1 MELTTNYIISQIL
14 TITMY
19 VFLAS
24 SYYAKSRKKVL
35 ILNFSATIIVSIAY
49 LLLNAYTGLLMSV
62 ISFIRSLIFLIDEN
76 INGKRDKI
84 NKKDIIILITIFAMA
99 IISAIYTY
107 DGFFSLLSLFAT
119 LIYTYSVCQKKTS
132 TYKILGI
139 PTSLLWMSYNFYIG
153 SVFGFFLE
161 GIILIFSTTGYIY
174 EVKNNNTT
182 NWRKK

>member
-14 TITMY
+14 TVTMY

-49 LLLNAYTGLLMSV
+49 LLLNAYSGLFMSIV
-62 ISFIRSLIFLIDEN
+62 SFIRSLLFLIDEN
-76 INGKRDKI
+76 KNGKRDKI
-84 NKKDIIILITIFAMA
+84 NKNDIVILIIIFSIAITF
-99 IISAIYTY
+99 AIYTY

-119 LIYTYSVCQKKTS
+119 LVYTYSVCQKKTS
-132 TYKILGI
+132 IYKILGI

-153 SVFGFFLE
+153 SILGFFLE
-161 GIILIFSTTGYIY
+161 GVLLIFSTTGYLV
-174 EVKNNNTT
+174 EKKN
-182 NWRKK
+182 KL